1 MNTKYFLYALAVTI
15 ITTVI
20 NWSNAISH
28 VSSSK
33 SGSSYRSSGS
43 SMGGGGGFYGG
54 GGGGG
59 HK

>member
-1 MNTKYFLYALAVTI
+1 MNTKYFLYALALTL

-20 NWSNAISH
+20 NWSSALSH
-28 VSSSK
+28 LSGAK

-43 SMGGGGGFYGG
+43 SIGGGSF
-54 GGGGG
+54 GGGG

>member
-1 MNTKYFLYALAVTI
+1 MNTKYFLYAIALTI

-20 NWSNAISH
+20 NWSSAISH
-28 VSSSK
+28 LSGPG
-33 SGSSYRSSGS
+33 SGSGYRSSGS
-43 SMGGGGGFYGG
+43 SMGGGYY

>member
-1 MNTKYFLYALAVTI
+1 MNTKYFLYAIALTI

-20 NWSNAISH
+20 NWSSAISH
-28 VSSSK
+28 LSGPG
-33 SGSSYRSSGS
+33 SGSGYRSSGS
-43 SMGGGGGFYGG
+43 SMGGGYYGGG